1 MKGEVDMIK
10 EKDIVLH
17 NNDFARVVFLWKNK
31 AVIKQGK
38 RIFEVAKKSLTP
50 LDPDVIDM
58 TFNLL
63 RNDYRYV
70 A

>member
-1 MKGEVDMIK
+1 MIR

-17 NNDFARVVFLWKNK
+17 NNTFVRVVFLWRTK
-31 AVIKQGK
+31 AVVQEGK
-38 RIFEVAKKSLTP
+38 RIFEVAKKELKP
-50 LDPDVIDM
+50 LNPDVIDV

-63 RNDYRYV
+63 LNDLRYV

>member
-1 MKGEVDMIK
+1 MIK

-17 NNDFARVVFLWKNK
+17 DNTFVRVVFLWRTK
-31 AVIKQGK
+31 AVVQEGK
-38 RIFEVAKKSLTP
+38 RIFEVAKKELTP
-50 LDPDVIDM
+50 LNPDVIDM

-63 RNDYRYV
+63 LNDLRYV